1 MNKNELKHL
10 AIIMDGNG
18 RWAQQREETRTNGH
32 AQGAKIVR
40 QVTKYCAKIQE
51 LQTLTLYAFSTEN
64 WNRPKVEVEFL
75 MKLLSKYLTREHQ
88 TYTENN
94 IKFET
99 IGDLSKF
106 SKTLRKTISN
116 LKHETKNNTGLTQ
129 ILALNYGAKD
139 EIIRAANNVIS
150 SGNELTQES
159 LSSALDSPYAD
170 VDLVI
175 RTSGEKRISNFLL
188 WQLSYAQLHF
198 TDTLWPDFSEDEL
211 ALIIDEYRNIDRR
224 FGK

>member
-18 RWAQQREETRTNGH
+18 RWAQQREETRTSGH
-32 AQGAKIVR
+32 AKGAKIVR

-75 MKLLSKYLTREHQ
+75 MKLLSKYLTKEHQ

-106 SKTLRKTISN
+106 SKTLRKTISS

-150 SGNELTQES
+150 SGNKLTQES